1 MNIAHILEIILSL
14 VAVFTAIVLHEVS
27 HGYVAYRLGDP
38 TAKARGRLSLNP
50 LAHID
55 PIGTVLVPLVLVVLG
70 SPFLFGWAK
79 PVPINPNYF
88 RNPFRGMLY
97 VAIAGPAINLTLAL
111 ATTGIGRLALLAVPN
126 SLFGLV
132 ERNGAFYRVSAIS
145 QSFTANLVHNVF
157 YLLGVFV
164 IINILLAVFNMIP
177 IPPLDGSRVLTY
189 FLPSEGRRVMILL
202 ERYGFLILIAFIF
215 LGGLNALFGL
225 MGGIWNGLLGDYWRL
240 IARI

>member
-1 MNIAHILEIILSL
+1 MNIAHILEIVLSL

-38 TAKARGRLSLNP
+38 TAKARGRLTLNP

-55 PIGTVLVPLVLVVLG
+55 PIGTVLVPLVLVVLH

-97 VAIAGPAINLTLAL
+97 VAIAGPITNLAL
-111 ATTGIGRLALLAVPN
+111 ALGATAVGRLLLLAFPDP
-126 SLFGLV
+126 LFFLRGT
-132 ERNGAFYRVSAIS
+132 
-145 QSFTANLVHNVF
+145 FTANIMQAIFFLM
-157 YLLGVFV
+157 GIFV
-164 IINILLAVFNMIP
+164 IFNIVLAVFNMIP

-225 MGGIWNGLLGDYWRL
+225 MGGIWNGLLGNYWQL

>member
-1 MNIAHILEIILSL
+1 MNIAHILEIVLSL

-38 TAKARGRLSLNP
+38 TAKARGRLTLNP

-55 PIGTVLVPLVLVVLG
+55 PIGTVLVPLVLVVLR

-88 RNPFRGMLY
+88 RNPFKGMLY
-97 VAIAGPAINLTLAL
+97 VAIAGPATNLAL
-111 ATTGIGRLALLAVPN
+111 ALGATAVGRLLLLAFPDPFFF
-126 SLFGLV
+126 SSGTFIADLM
-132 ERNGAFYRVSAIS
+132 RAI
-145 QSFTANLVHNVF
+145 FFLM
-157 YLLGVFV
+157 GIFV
-164 IINILLAVFNMIP
+164 IFNIVLAVFNMIP

-202 ERYGFLILIAFIF
+202 ERYGFLILLAFIF
-215 LGGLNALFGL
+215 LGGLGALFGL
-225 MGGIWNGLLGDYWRL
+225 MGGIWNGLLGNYWQR